1 MTSYNITL
9 KDAEGGLV
17 GSFECP
23 SDTYILD
30 QLEDYFQYML
40 EFQRNSGSLTV
51 HQERFVIRTRQ
62 PGIDTQ
68 GASSR
73 KARMRFSLRLS
84 NKVPRNKKHLI
95 T

>member
-40 EFQRNSGSLTV
+40 EFQRKLL
-51 HQERFVIRTRQ
+51 QILMER
-62 PGIDTQ
+62 D
-68 GASSR
+68 
-73 KARMRFSLRLS
+73 FSHHNL
-84 NKVPRNKKHLI
+84 NN
-95 T
+95 

>member
-1 MTSYNITL
+1 MNPLMTQWLQRSL
-9 KDAEGGLV
+9 EEGYGANNLW
-17 GSFECP
+17 
-23 SDTYILD
+23 
-30 QLEDYFQYML
+30 QML
-40 EFQRNSGSLTV
+40 EFASNTGSLTV